1 MLKLNNIEF
10 YNTPSGSVMVSI
22 EGQEAFMLLPTHYDL
37 ISILHDYIMQ
47 NYHGAYLALSSLYK
61 GSAQNPSYYRYRIVS
76 RFARCNFGEYE
87 TNVVDISKH
96 TFHFEQVHCPLR
108 GTGDCQLEKVVCNP
122 QYTLPLTE
130 MSKFKLIIRWVLLP
144 LWLTIF
150 IVYLPIWYLLMS
162 WYYFSFQDYW
172 ESYLV
177 LWDRVMIT
185 LRLKKNSNE
194 QRRSYT
200 SNERG

>member
-10 YNTPSGSVMVSI
+10 YNTPSGGVMVSV
-22 EGQEAFMLLPTHYDL
+22 EGQEAFILLPTHYDL

-122 QYTLPLTE
+122 QYTLPLTKQQINIFRMYADGLNTEQIAQRLSLSTNTIDRHRSDMQSKLNLHSITE
-130 MSKFKLIIRWVLLP
+130 MILFW
-144 LWLTIF
+144 TNNN
-150 IVYLPIWYLLMS
+150 
-162 WYYFSFQDYW
+162 
-172 ESYLV
+172 
-177 LWDRVMIT
+177 
-185 LRLKKNSNE
+185 LK
-194 QRRSYT
+194 
-200 SNERG
+200 